1 MISQFSKLLT
11 APGTFL
17 SPRAISSL
25 LEVSAP
31 LKNPRGS
38 SNVHAL
44 TRQNPAYFPETPRGT
59 QGSLLCRAPSVFINC
74 SPINQRDPSRIP
86 WIPRISPQIFA
97 YCENPQPPNSHFTTP
112 SWYRRVTFPPRGG
125 ELEAPSAPDWSLA
138 GTRSRL
144 PPPQIGRPLSLTA
157 PLPRARAL

>member
-74 SPINQRDPSRIP
+74 SPISETPPESLGLP
-86 WIPRISPQIFA
+86 ELAPKPLHTA
-97 YCENPQPPNSHFTTP
+97 KTPQPPNSHFTTP